1 MIISTFDPFSVKS
14 DRLLGRVG
22 PHSVIWND
30 RRIVVETCAP
40 KLTAPDYIGGD
51 IAVRSVSGIH
61 LPLSSDGEMVD
72 KIFTFAAYDTRK

>member
-1 MIISTFDPFSVKS
+1 VARSSRDHTGRLMS
-14 DRLLGRVG
+14 DLGRVG